1 MDRIRRRQAVGVTVS
16 LVYALVAP
24 AAAASGPPAGA
35 ADQERVRAIVTFDHR
50 PDRASERA
58 VERLE
63 GKVGRHLYLINGL
76 SVDLPRG
83 QLKQL
88 EKARGVKN
96 VELDHTLTAFEH
108 APSTGDLEYEN
119 AWGVEHVGTR
129 PVHLAGN
136 TGQGVKLAVI
146 DTGLDYI
153 HDDPD
158 NVPYVVDPEFLS
170 NYSGGYDFVNN
181 DSDPMDDNGHGT
193 HVAGTIAAEKNGYLV
208 VGVAPSVD
216 LYALKVLG
224 ATGSGDYSG
233 LIAALGWAVDHDM
246 DVVNISLGGHDVSAA
261 LQTAV
266 ANAAAAG
273 LTIVAASG
281 NVNPNNFQEL
291 LYGCAV
297 AYPAAYDQV
306 IATSFTNTADKLTG
320 YSCTGTQVDIA
331 APGDAIIS
339 TVPVGSCMFCKPQGY
354 GANSGTS
361 MASPHVAGVAAL
373 ILSAGIANAGDPA
386 TLADDVKAHL
396 CATTTQA
403 GMALTDPKYPKYYG
417 CGIVNARK
425 ALIETPPPP
434 PTATGAPVAVD
445 DAATT
450 AEDSP
455 TDVAVLTNDSDPNGD
470 TLSVSATTDPA
481 NGTAA
486 IQPDGTVRYTP
497 DPDFAGADTFDYT
510 VDDGTGNSDTGSVA
524 VTVTPLNDAPTA
536 VDDVLVT
543 LRDTAGSVDVL
554 ANDTDVDDDAL
565 AVTSISTPG
574 HGSATLEADGTITYQ
589 PAAGYDGADGFD
601 YAIGDGAG
609 GSASGHVA
617 VTVVAVNQPPTAVD
631 DTASVA
637 EDGSESIDVVD
648 NDIDPDGGALSV
660 SALGQPSHGSTALAA
675 DGTVTYIPLANYNGP
690 DAFGYTVA
698 DTIGF
703 TDSATVTVTVA
714 ATNDAPIATADAATT
729 NEDTPLGMNVVAN
742 DSDID
747 GDTLAPSTVSAPDLG
762 SVAIA
767 PDGKIVYTPP
777 PNYFGPDSF
786 SYTVSDGNGGSASA
800 SVSVNV
806 ASVDDAPTAAPKTA
820 TTKYQTAVTVA
831 LTGSDVETCDL
842 QFQVV
847 TPPAHGT
854 LGSLSSVLCVTLLP
868 PYSDS
873 SKVKYTPA
881 AGWSGNDQFTY
892 RTRDGVLWS
901 APATVTITT
910 TPAVQLHVGDL
921 DGTKTVQTSSWTA
934 KVTIRVHD
942 AAEASI
948 SGVTV
953 TGVWSNGATGTGTC
967 KTASTGLCTLQ
978 KQSIPKTTRN
988 VTFTVTGLTFAPTG
1002 IYSPAANHDPEVDS
1016 TGTVIVVF
1024 GP

>member
-1 MDRIRRRQAVGVTVS
+1 MDRIRRRQAVGLTLS
-16 LVYALVAP
+16 LVFALVAP
-24 AAAASGPPAGA
+24 AATAARPPDGA
-35 ADQERVRAIVTFDHR
+35 ADKERVRAIVTFDHR

-63 GKVGRHLYLINGL
+63 GNVGRHLDLINGL
-76 SVDLPRG
+76 SIDLPRG

-88 EKARGVKN
+88 EKARGVKH
-96 VELDHTLTAFEH
+96 VELDHEITAFDH
-108 APSTGDLEYEN
+108 AGSTGDLEYEN
-119 AWGVEHVGTR
+119 AWGVEHIGTR

-136 TGQGVKLAVI
+136 TGQGIKLAVI

-208 VGVAPSVD
+208 VGVAPGVD

-281 NVNPNNFQEL
+281 NVNPNNFNEL

-373 ILSAGIANAGDPA
+373 ILSAGIDNAGDPA

-425 ALIETPPPP
+425 ALIEMPPPP
-434 PTATGAPVAVD
+434 PTNSGAPVAVD
-445 DAATT
+445 DAATS

-455 TDVAVLTNDSDPNGD
+455 ADVAVLANDTDPNGD
-470 TLSVSATTDPA
+470 TLSVTAASDPA
-481 NGTAA
+481 NGTTA

-497 DPDFAGADTFDYT
+497 DPDFAGADSFDYT
-510 VDDGTGNSDTGSVA
+510 VDDGSGNSDAGSVA
-524 VTVTPLNDAPTA
+524 VTVTPVNDTPTA

-543 LRDTAGSVDVL
+543 LRNTTGSVAVL
-554 ANDTDVDDDAL
+554 ENDSDVDGDTL
-565 AVTSISTPG
+565 AVGSVSTPA
-574 HGSATLEADGTITYQ
+574 HGIATLGADGSITYQ
-589 PAAGYDGADGFD
+589 PAPGYVGADSFD
-601 YAIGDGAG
+601 YSIGDGAG
-609 GSASGHVA
+609 GLASGHVA

-637 EDGSESIDVVD
+637 EDGSASIDVVG

-660 SALGQPSHGSTALAA
+660 SAVGQPSHGSTALAA
-675 DGTVTYIPLANYNGP
+675 DGTVTYIPAANYNGP
-690 DAFGYTVA
+690 DAFAYTVA

-703 TDSATVTVTVA
+703 TDSATVNVSVT
-714 ATNDAPIATADAATT
+714 ATNDAPTATADAATT
-729 NEDTPLGMNVVAN
+729 NEDTPVAINVVAN
-742 DSDID
+742 DGDID
-747 GDTLAPSTVSAPDLG
+747 GDTLAPSVVSAPDLG

-767 PDGKIVYTPP
+767 PNGTVVYTPP
-777 PNYFGPDSF
+777 PNYSGPDSF
-786 SYTVSDGNGGSASA
+786 TYTVSDGQGGTATAAVSVTIA
-800 SVSVNV
+800 SVN
-806 ASVDDAPTAAPKTA
+806 DAPTADAKAA
-820 TTKYQTAVTVA
+820 TTKYQTAVSIS
-831 LTGSDVETCDL
+831 LSGSDVETCNL
-842 QFQVV
+842 TFQIV

-854 LGSLSSVLCVTLLP
+854 LNSLSSVICVTLLP

-873 SKVKYTPA
+873 AKTKYTPA
-881 AGWSGNDQFTY
+881 AGWSGVDQFTY
-892 RTRDGVLWS
+892 RTSDGSQWS
-901 APATVTITT
+901 APATFTITT
-910 TPAVQLHVGDL
+910 SAAVQLHVGDL

-1002 IYSPAANHDPEVDS
+1002 VYNPAANHDPEVDS